1 MTRRDS
7 SKRKHAE
14 CLCVAAKERRNQA
27 TLACLRHSTQIEG
40 IGSQLEVLTKEITQF
55 VTSINETL
63 LCQKTRDMDKGEAKL
78 KDEKTCNKTT
88 NKDGIERASL
98 PHCKDYFPV
107 CQVHLEGSQSEV

>member
-63 LCQKTRDMDKGEAKL
+63 LCQKTRDVDKGEVKL
-78 KDEKTCNKTT
+78 KDEKTYVIKRQTKMALSVPAFLTAKT
-88 NKDGIERASL
+88 I
-98 PHCKDYFPV
+98 FPYV
-107 CQVHLEGSQSEV
+107 KFT